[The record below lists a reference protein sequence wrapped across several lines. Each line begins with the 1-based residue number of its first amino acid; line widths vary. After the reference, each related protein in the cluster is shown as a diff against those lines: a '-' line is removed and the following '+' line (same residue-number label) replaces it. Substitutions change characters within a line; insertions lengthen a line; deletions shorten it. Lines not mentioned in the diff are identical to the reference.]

1 MSEPVQSVLHEA
13 QEARGA
19 TFRDDDGW
27 LWTMGFGDGLAGYE
41 AVTGSV
47 AIWDVYPLVK
57 WVVTGPDAG
66 AAIQT
71 VFSNDVGTQQVG
83 QVKYGA
89 FLADDGT
96 MVDDGT
102 VFKHAEDR
110 FWVFSNTSGFG
121 DHWRAQLGGL
131 DVEIVNRLHELPL
144 IAVQGPRSRE
154 VLQSLTDTDLSG
166 LGYFRFLPD
175 QIEVA
180 GVRAWISRT
189 GFTGE
194 LGFELVPDRSGAVQI
209 WEALTA
215 AGAVP
220 IGLDTIEPTRIESG
234 LIIYGTDYT
243 PGEHTPYDVSL
254 DRMVALSGSA
264 SFLGRQQLVATAAAP
279 PNRLKTLR
287 FEGTEL
293 PEVGAPVLVDGVEV
307 GRLSSRVI
315 SPRFGAIG
323 LAMLETDAS
332 ADGTI
337 VEVPLGAGTVRATVD
352 VLGIK
357 DPNKLRPRS

>member
-57 WVVTGPDAG
+57 WVVTGPDAA

-194 LGFELVPDRSGAVQI
+194 LGFELVPDRVRLDHLRHRLHAGRAHAVRRLARPDGGAVRLGLVPR
-209 WEALTA
+209 AAA
-215 AGAVP
+215 AGGDGCGPA
-220 IGLDTIEPTRIESG
+220 EPTQDVAVRRDRAAGGRGAGARRRCRGGPVVESG
-234 LIIYGTDYT
+234 DQPSLRRDRLG
-243 PGEHTPYDVSL
+243 DVG
-254 DRMVALSGSA
+254 DRRFRRRNDRGGSA
-264 SFLGRQQLVATAAAP
+264 RCRHRPGDRRRPRDQGPEQAP
-279 PNRLKTLR
+279 PAQLSRLRTAGPSR
-287 FEGTEL
+287 S
-293 PEVGAPVLVDGVEV
+293 ARRRQRQ
-307 GRLSSRVI
+307 GRRSR
-315 SPRFGAIG
+315 G
-323 LAMLETDAS
+323 
-332 ADGTI
+332 
-337 VEVPLGAGTVRATVD
+337 
-352 VLGIK
+352 
-357 DPNKLRPRS
+357 